1 MIYYN
6 LMKDLLLIFI
16 GGGFGSVLRFFI
28 GKELN
33 TTFPYGT
40 LFVNVLGA
48 FIIGIVLAL
57 FQKELLSNTSRL
69 LLAVGFCGGF
79 TTWSSFA
86 FEKFHMLRE
95 GHITHFILYI
105 GLSIIL
111 SLIALLISYR
121 IIKFFI

>member
-1 MIYYN
+1 
-6 LMKDLLLIFI
+6 MKDLLLIFV
-16 GGGFGSVLRFFI
+16 GGGLGSILRFWA

-33 TTFPYGT
+33 TNFPYGT

-48 FIIGIVLAL
+48 FIIGIILAL
-57 FQKELLSNTSRL
+57 FEKEIISNSSRL

-95 GHITHFILYI
+95 GHITHFIMYI
-105 GLSIIL
+105 GMSIL
-111 SLIALLISYR
+111 FSLIAVLFSYK